1 MTQSESDAQARIYRE
16 DAEEYDAL
24 ISAEDVDGCLAR
36 ELARRVPL
44 DGARLVDVGAG
55 TGRIARLLSARVA
68 HVDLVER
75 EAPMLAVA
83 ERRLRTLGFSSFTTH
98 LADARRMPLADASA
112 DVAIAG
118 WVFGHFRSW
127 MPDDWRHQVGTAL
140 CEMKRIVRPG
150 GHRVVI
156 ETLGTGHEKPRQ
168 DAALDEY
175 FACLEGEHGF
185 VRSWIRTD
193 YAFAD
198 VETAARVAGRFFG
211 DAMAER
217 IRGERWSRVPECTA
231 IFVAA
236 D

>member
-1 MTQSESDAQARIYRE
+1 MTQSEGDAQARIYRE

-24 ISAEDVDGCLAR
+24 ISAEDVDGCLVR

-55 TGRIARLLSARVA
+55 TGRIARLLAASVA

-83 ERRLRTLGFSSFTTH
+83 ERRLRELGVSNFGTH
-98 LADARRMPLADASA
+98 LADARRMPLANASA

-127 MPDDWRHQVGTAL
+127 MPDDWRLQVGTAL
-140 CEMKRIVRPG
+140 CEMKRVVRPG

-156 ETLGTGHEKPRQ
+156 ETLGTGHQTPRHN
-168 DAALDEY
+168 AALDEY
-175 FACLEGEHGF
+175 FACLEHEHCF

-193 YAFAD
+193 YVFAN
-198 VETAARVAGRFFG
+198 VETAARTAGRFFG
-211 DAMAER
+211 HAMAER
-217 IRGERWSRVPECTA
+217 IRAERWSRVPECTA
-231 IFVAA
+231 IFVAGN
-236 D
+236 